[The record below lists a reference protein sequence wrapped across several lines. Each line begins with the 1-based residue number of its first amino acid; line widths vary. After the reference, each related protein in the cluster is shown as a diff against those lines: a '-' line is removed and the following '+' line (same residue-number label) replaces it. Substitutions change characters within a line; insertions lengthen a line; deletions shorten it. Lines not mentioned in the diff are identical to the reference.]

1 MSAAFK
7 QCLHHF
13 NWINHN
19 TKYLKIKKDYFC
31 ESLRRKHHL
40 IPSVGFLLP
49 LDTLADLFIYN
60 VKHQKNKQEPKC
72 SLGKLDKIL
81 LVASIFLLCY
91 MRCGSNKSWI
101 ISYGSSET
109 VGYGRIMALTSC
121 RDKWFRFYWGFPG
134 HPSVKLA
141 DFERMSKLSLR
152 DFFFFQILS
161 FQATLHSLLWNL
173 CNSSHSPFHLCLL
186 DWHWLQDLTWGF
198 QKPMILSLKV
208 QNALCKKFTFSAL
221 NFSSSLL
228 L

>member
-1 MSAAFK
+1 M
-7 QCLHHF
+7 
-13 NWINHN
+13 
-19 TKYLKIKKDYFC
+19 KYLKIKKDYFC

-40 IPSVGFLLP
+40 ILSVGFLLP

-91 MRCGSNKSWI
+91 MRCDSNKSWI

-109 VGYGRIMALTSC
+109 VGYGRIMALASC

-152 DFFFFQILS
+152 DFFFF
-161 FQATLHSLLWNL
+161 FFRY
-173 CNSSHSPFHLCLL
+173 SHSRQHCIACYGTSVILL
-186 DWHWLQDLTWGF
+186 
-198 QKPMILSLKV
+198 I
-208 QNALCKKFTFSAL
+208 ALFIYVYWIGTGCKI
-221 NFSSSLL
+221 
-228 L
+228 